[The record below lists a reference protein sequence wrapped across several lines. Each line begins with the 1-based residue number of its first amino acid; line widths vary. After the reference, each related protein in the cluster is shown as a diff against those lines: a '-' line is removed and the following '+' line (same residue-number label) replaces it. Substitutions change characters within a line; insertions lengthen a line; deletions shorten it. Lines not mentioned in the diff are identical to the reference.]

1 LAEAVGKRAASS
13 CLKKENMFVGKQS
26 LAFGKGGAFSLF
38 FAANGRMMKK
48 MKTRGRKKTG
58 KKELK
63 LDNEVAKSGEMWF
76 NIEST
81 GEGGGKRDVDGRIHA
96 YD

>member
-1 LAEAVGKRAASS
+1 
-13 CLKKENMFVGKQS
+13 MGKQS
-26 LAFGKGGAFSLF
+26 LAFAKGGAFSLF

-48 MKTRGRKKTG
+48 MKTRGRKKRG

>member
-1 LAEAVGKRAASS
+1 
-13 CLKKENMFVGKQS
+13 
-26 LAFGKGGAFSLF
+26 
-38 FAANGRMMKK
+38 MKA
-48 MKTRGRKKTG
+48 RGRKKTG